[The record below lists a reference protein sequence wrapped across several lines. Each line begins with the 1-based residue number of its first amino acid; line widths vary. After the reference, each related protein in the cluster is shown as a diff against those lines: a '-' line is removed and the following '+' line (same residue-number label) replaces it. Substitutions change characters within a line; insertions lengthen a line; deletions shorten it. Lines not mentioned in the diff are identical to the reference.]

1 MSLFSVVHSIT
12 HSVNLLN
19 SNLSKISE
27 WGLQWKM
34 SFNPDPTKQTQEIT
48 FSRKISVRDNP
59 DLMFNNGIANLTII
73 HKHLGMI
80 IDPKLN
86 FDEDLKSVLRI

>member
-1 MSLFSVVHSIT
+1 MSLFSVVQSIT

-19 SNLSKISE
+19 SNLSKISK
-27 WGLQWKM
+27 WGLHSKM
-34 SFNPDPTKQTQEIT
+34 SFNPDPTKQTQEII
-48 FSRKISVRDNP
+48 FSRKVSVRDNP
-59 DLMFNNGIANLTII
+59 YLMFNNGIANLTII